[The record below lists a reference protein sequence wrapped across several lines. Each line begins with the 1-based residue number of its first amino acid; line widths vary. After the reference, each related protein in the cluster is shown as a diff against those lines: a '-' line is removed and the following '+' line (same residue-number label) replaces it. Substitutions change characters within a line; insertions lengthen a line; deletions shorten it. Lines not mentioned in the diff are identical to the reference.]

1 LAKARALATA
11 GNVELSLTMV
21 GFQAAFPDAR
31 VQKAHTSSANRTY
44 NVTLMSTRLM
54 EATCSCPDY
63 ARNGPLCKHG
73 GAALLTLLSGRV
85 KEHLEHWGL
94 AVARAPASSSHS
106 SDPRQLLHSISAAES
121 VAPLLECGVSSDPAV
136 CFSVWPTPD
145 GWNDHYPIEHRRETP
160 AAKSAACRALATLAA
175 PVVRYAPP
183 ATRSAAEAAEVHAK
197 YGNLGDLMRALREAT
212 EEVDT
217 LRTEVAMLREQA
229 TERHESG
236 GPPRLLDAAHGHE
249 SRVAAIRGAQRHV
262 LLVCFTFD
270 LDDVTAALIS
280 AKSRHSRLDERVM
293 IDQSQALNG
302 NTRNLRPKVM
312 QLVSNGVPV
321 RLYSK
326 WRLHAKVLL
335 TDAGQFV
342 GSLNWTTASLANVE
356 RVARFHLR
364 GAAEKAERDWFD
376 ALWADAKDFDGK
388 TELPVTPQKPRCRAA
403 SAHDPRTVHFPE

>member
-1 LAKARALATA
+1 
-11 GNVELSLTMV
+11 
-21 GFQAAFPDAR
+21 
-31 VQKAHTSSANRTY
+31 
-44 NVTLMSTRLM
+44 
-54 EATCSCPDY
+54 
-63 ARNGPLCKHG
+63 
-73 GAALLTLLSGRV
+73 
-85 KEHLEHWGL
+85 
-94 AVARAPASSSHS
+94 
-106 SDPRQLLHSISAAES
+106 
-121 VAPLLECGVSSDPAV
+121 
-136 CFSVWPTPD
+136 
-145 GWNDHYPIEHRRETP
+145 
-160 AAKSAACRALATLAA
+160 
-175 PVVRYAPP
+175 
-183 ATRSAAEAAEVHAK
+183 
-197 YGNLGDLMRALREAT
+197 MRALREAT

-249 SRVAAIRGAQRHV
+249 SRVAAIRGAQRYV
-262 LLVCFTFD
+262 LLVCFTYD

-388 TELPVTPQKPRCRAA
+388 TELPVTPQKPQPRAV